1 MYADDLI
8 LLLMLVTHMR
18 QMTLKKLRSQHPVI
32 KYGIE
37 RQSGED
43 LSTKFNKMSKYKILL
58 DLIISVVPLPLLFL
72 KVLSKQVWFYSFY
85 MYYCNFMEISDS
97 FKSRP
102 LPPVGV
108 GPYFYPLLG

>member
-1 MYADDLI
+1 VVCFLLHCLLFFLTIFCKNSKSVAWAVTLRVYNYVNSPMYADDLI

-72 KVLSKQVWFYSFY
+72 KVLSKQV
-85 MYYCNFMEISDS
+85 
-97 FKSRP
+97 
-102 LPPVGV
+102 
-108 GPYFYPLLG
+108 